1 MMYYTFSSRDNANR
15 ATLTIN
21 GRKVGR
27 VHFRDEDA
35 WLNPYKSSRLKSKQE
50 LEKLGFKVEI
60 DPNNKSFPIKVYLG
74 TNLEEAIA
82 KVLEKA
88 FYEL

>member
-1 MMYYTFSSRDNANR
+1 MHYTFSPRDNANR

-35 WLNPYKSSRLKSKQE
+35 WLNPYKNSRLKSKPE
-50 LEKLGFKVEI
+50 LEKLGLKVEI
-60 DPNNKSFPIKVYLG
+60 DPSNKSFPIKVYLS

>member
-1 MMYYTFSSRDNANR
+1 MYYVFSPRDNANR

-35 WLNPYKSSRLKSKQE
+35 WLNPYKSSRLKSKPE
-50 LEKLGFKVEI
+50 LEQLGFKVEV
-60 DPNNKSFPIKVYLG
+60 DLGNKSFPIKVYIG
-74 TNLEEAIA
+74 TNKEEAIA
-82 KVLEKA
+82 QALEKA
-88 FYEL
+88 FYDI